1 MNLKQKIMKKDA
13 LAKLLRSSPDVLK
26 EFERVYQQQKE
37 EKEDFFQLNAKDM
50 SEMHEGVIEPSALTE
65 RIVSELLHDTS
76 IWAFDGKNVSVN
88 DIVKIS

>member
-13 LAKLLRSSPDVLK
+13 LANLLQSSPDALQL
-26 EFERVYQQQKE
+26 FEKVYREQKE
-37 EKEDFFQLNAKDM
+37 AKDDFFQLNAKDM

-76 IWAFDGKNVSVN
+76 IWAFDGKMFL
-88 DIVKIS
+88 

>member
-1 MNLKQKIMKKDA
+1 MNLKQKIMEKDA

-50 SEMHEGVIEPSALTE
+50 SEMHNFL
-65 RIVSELLHDTS
+65 
-76 IWAFDGKNVSVN
+76 F
-88 DIVKIS
+88 